1 MLMDWADGSRAIVSQ
16 LPEGPERIHNFAV
29 RTFTGAGFS
38 AWSDVVRAPDY
49 LTAPENLIGWYR
61 DPGLVRLDWLD
72 VAGAATYQVLYWH
85 ETPASAQWS
94 VLPVAGAQLSIDGSG
109 ARVDLSPFSSDRMLN
124 FAVRAVN
131 SVSISPWSKVVEV
144 ALELGVPQGLWGLRQ
159 PDGAAWLD
167 WNDVSSAQ
175 TYDVRFWHER
185 GGNPQWVILPITE
198 IPVSVEGSGATLEQL
213 PDYASYY
220 FQVRAVDGG
229 GESSDWSEVF
239 EMSNPGG
246 TDFLSPFETPI
257 ATAPVE
263 IPTLI
268 PTATPTV
275 TPSPTATLGPT
286 ATPTPTTRA
295 RRRDNSGQT
304 PATPTSSPP
313 DCLRPMARIAA
324 VDLTPPAGSSWAQQ
338 PGGKSATEIVLTP
351 LKSRPRQKPPEF
363 LSSN

>member
-1 MLMDWADGSRAIVSQ
+1 MDPPAIVSQ

-29 RTFTGAGFS
+29 RAFTGAGFS
-38 AWSDVVRAPDY
+38 AWSEVVRAPDY
-49 LTAPENLIGWYR
+49 LTAPEELIGWYR

-72 VAGAATYQVLYWH
+72 VAVPATYQVLYWH
-85 ETPASAQWS
+85 ETPAAAQWS
-94 VLPVAGAQLSIDGSG
+94 VLSVEGAQLSIDGSG
-109 ARVDLSPFSSDRMLN
+109 ARVDLSPLSSDRTLN

-131 SVSISPWSKVVEV
+131 SLSTSPWSKVVEV
-144 ALELGVPQGLWGLRQ
+144 TLELGVPQGLWGLRK
-159 PDGAAWLD
+159 PDGAVWLD

-175 TYDVRFWHER
+175 IYDVRFWYER
-185 GGNPQWVILPITE
+185 AGDPQWVILPVTE

-257 ATAPVE
+257 ATVPCA

-268 PTATPTV
+268 PTATATATPTM
-275 TPSPTATLGPT
+275 TPSPTATLAPT
-286 ATPTPTTRA
+286 ATPPLRVPEGAATRA
-295 RRRDNSGQT
+295 KHPLLR
-304 PATPTSSPP
+304 PPPPP
-313 DCLRPMARIAA
+313 DCLRPMVRIAA
-324 VDLTPPAGSSWAQQ
+324 VDPTPPTGSPWAQQ
-338 PGGKSATEIVLTP
+338 SGVKSAKGIVLTP
-351 LKSRPRQKPPEF
+351 LKFRPR
-363 LSSN
+363 